1 MMKKTITIFL
11 LAILSIL
18 PCVANDARMVVEEGF
33 AKGDAQKVSEA
44 MSERIFMVAHPIRKP
59 LAKSEAEQELANFF
73 AQNKPQSFSVLHDN
87 SQDNVI
93 YMICKLQTAKTSY
106 RVHILIDVM
115 GDEERITQIRIETL

>member
-1 MMKKTITIFL
+1 
-11 LAILSIL
+11 
-18 PCVANDARMVVEEGF
+18 
-33 AKGDAQKVSEA
+33 
-44 MSERIFMVAHPIRKP
+44 MSERIFMVAQPIRKP
-59 LAKSEAEQELANFF
+59 LAKSEAEKELANFF

-93 YMICKLQTAKTSY
+93 YMICKLQTTQTSY